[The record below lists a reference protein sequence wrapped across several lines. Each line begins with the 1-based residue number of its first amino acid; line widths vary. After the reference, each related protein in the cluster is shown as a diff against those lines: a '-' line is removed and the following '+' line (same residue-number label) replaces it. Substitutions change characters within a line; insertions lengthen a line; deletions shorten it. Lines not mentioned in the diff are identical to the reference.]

1 MSNKGKA
8 KPNNSEIVSA
18 MRDFSKQEISLGFFL
33 ESSRNIDDKQKKLL
47 RRPPI
52 QTFGLVILS
61 LLGIV
66 IFELLTSTATDA
78 PEFITDNYVPLWIVF
93 LGVVAAT
100 FKLLLMGAKYDERRM
115 ALFCKTNALLEV
127 PYRTKYSGDLRDG
140 LGTDS
145 AFTGLGSAG
154 QCFSFGRI
162 NGWFDKD
169 HKPPTRMHGYSVDP
183 NADVESLLFVRVEA
197 EGLNQD
203 LEYFSPDRP
212 VSREHI
218 AKISEKGFQALSS
231 LAKKYAVVI
240 GEGAV
245 LVSGAGGSLNSVADS
260 LLIVDLSLESRW
272 KLMQIIIGGK
282 LADVVEGLA

>member
-1 MSNKGKA
+1 MGKA
-8 KPNNSEIVSA
+8 KPNNSEIVAA

-66 IFELLTSTATDA
+66 LFELLTSTAPDA

-100 FKLLLMGAKYDERRM
+100 FKLLLIGAKYDERRM

-127 PYRTKYSGDLRDG
+127 PYRTTYPGDLRDG

-145 AFTGLGSAG
+145 AFTGKSRAG
-154 QCFSFGRI
+154 RFISFGRI
-162 NGWFDKD
+162 NGWFDHD
-169 HKPPTRMHGYSVDP
+169 HKWSTRSYLNSFVDP
-183 NADVESLLFVRVEA
+183 NADVESVLFVRVEA
-197 EGLNQD
+197 EGLNQN

-212 VSREHI
+212 VSREQMVD
-218 AKISEKGFQALSS
+218 ISDNGFESLSS
-231 LAKKYAVVI
+231 LAKQYAVVI
-240 GEGAV
+240 GEGAI

-260 LLIVDLSLESRW
+260 LLIVDFSLESRW
-272 KLMQIIIGGK
+272 KLMQRIIGGK